1 MGRGL
6 TRDRG
11 QIWFSCLFKNI
22 SCIHVIS
29 AWHDTSISS
38 ARTRVTINNF
48 SIILT
53 RYSRSIRKMPV
64 TQFLDI
70 FDVSNVKESC
80 ILLFSLVP
88 PDPKIQNFM
97 MILIITNSIVLGVQ
111 AGESTL
117 VHNIHLVKSN
127 ILPVFTV
134 SFKITMLLQF
144 I

>member
-1 MGRGL
+1 M
-6 TRDRG
+6 
-11 QIWFSCLFKNI
+11 
-22 SCIHVIS
+22 IS
-29 AWHDTSISS
+29 AWHERSISG

-64 TQFLDI
+64 TRFPDI

-97 MILIITNSIVLGVQ
+97 MILIITNFIVLGVQ

-117 VHNIHLVKSN
+117 VHNIN
-127 ILPVFTV
+127 
-134 SFKITMLLQF
+134 
-144 I
+144 